1 MNITRQ
7 YCMQANHLNVRFMLR
22 SLSYQYEV
30 NWLLFHADM
39 SMSGDLK
46 SNRPRA
52 ASKRASN
59 TTYG

>member
-1 MNITRQ
+1 M
-7 YCMQANHLNVRFMLR
+7 CVFVLSLCCVAVCR
-22 SLSYQYEV
+22 SLLYQYKV

-39 SMSGDLK
+39 SMSGELK
-46 SNRPRA
+46 SSRSRA